1 MKCGLSMYSLLAPVR
16 AGRLDLYG
24 FLDYAARAGFDG
36 VELLDMFWTDE
47 AAEVAGA
54 KRRCEALG
62 LELPVYSISTNFLQP
77 DESAGQ
83 AELASLKRGVDLAA
97 ELGAPL
103 LRVFSGDL
111 LPGYT
116 FEQGFSRVVDSL
128 AEGAAYAKERQIT
141 LVLENHGLVAG
152 RSEQVRAIIEAV
164 DSAALRCNLDT
175 GNFLLVGEDPVE
187 AAAALADLVALVHFK
202 DLDLATPEQSDHV
215 YTGLDGRRYTG
226 VIVGD
231 GLVDFGAIIEILAQ
245 QGYGGWLSLEYEG
258 GADAM
263 GVAVPRCLAAM
274 RALSQ

>member
-16 AGRLDLYG
+16 AGHLDLYG
-24 FLDYAARAGFDG
+24 FLEYAARTGFDG

-47 AAEVAGA
+47 GAEVPGA
-54 KRRCEALG
+54 KRRCKALG

-77 DESAGQ
+77 EESARET
-83 AELASLKRGVDLAA
+83 ELASLKHGVDLAA
-97 ELGAPL
+97 QLGTPL

-116 FEQGFSRVVDSL
+116 LEQGFSRVVESL
-128 AEGAAYAKERQIT
+128 AEGAAYAAERQIT
-141 LVLENHGLVAG
+141 LVLENHGVVAG

-164 DSAALRCNLDT
+164 DSAALRSNLDT
-175 GNFLLVGEDPVE
+175 GNFLLVGENPVE
-187 AAAALADLVALVHFK
+187 AAAVLADFVALVHLK
-202 DLDLATPEQSDHV
+202 DLDLAPAEQRGHV
-215 YTGLDGRRYTG
+215 YTGLDGQRYTG
-226 VIVGD
+226 VVVGE

-263 GVAVPRCLAAM
+263 GVAVPRSLAAM
-274 RALSQ
+274 RALLQ